1 MVPEAVLP
9 PVTPAHDARLAV
21 AQCEGGWQAAPG
33 NSTRNLRGMGQTLV
47 AFIVKPMSWFDSS
60 LVMPAV
66 HHVDPQA
73 SCHGPAFAALQEIV
87 ECQCL
92 TPLPSHV

>member
-1 MVPEAVLP
+1 M
-9 PVTPAHDARLAV
+9 
-21 AQCEGGWQAAPG
+21 APG
-33 NSTRNLRGMGQTLV
+33 NSTRNLRGMGETLV
-47 AFIVKPMSWFDSS
+47 ASIVKPMSWFDSS

-73 SCHGPAFAALQEIV
+73 SCHGPAFAALQKIV

-92 TPLPSHV
+92 TPLPCQWPVDRRAERHQSVHAHARSARDLRCIRQ